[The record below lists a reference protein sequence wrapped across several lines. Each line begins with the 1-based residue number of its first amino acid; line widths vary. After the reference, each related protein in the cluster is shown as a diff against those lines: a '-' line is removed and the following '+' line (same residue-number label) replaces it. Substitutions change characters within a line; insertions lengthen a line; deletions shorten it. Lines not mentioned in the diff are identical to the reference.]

1 MATTSDPLTPATP
14 TVVYDDDC
22 PFCRNYVQMLR
33 IREAVGPV
41 TLIDARAGGPVVA
54 ALQDAGYDLDE
65 GMVLLMQGQV
75 HHGAEAMTRMALLSS
90 GSTAFNRLNA
100 VIFRHAGMSRVLYP
114 VLRFGRGV
122 TLRLLGRTPIQ
133 GPAPATG
140 HSSQSAASA
149 SPR

>member
-1 MATTSDPLTPATP
+1 MATISDPLTPATP

-33 IREAVGPV
+33 FREAVGPV

-75 HHGAEAMTRMALLSS
+75 HHGAEAMTRMARLSS

-100 VIFRHAGMSRVLYP
+100 MIFRHAGLSRVLYP

-133 GPAPATG
+133 GPAPATAG
-140 HSSQSAASA
+140 SSQSAAS
-149 SPR
+149 PTLR

>member
-1 MATTSDPLTPATP
+1 MATTPDPLTPATP
-14 TVVYDDDC
+14 TVVYDNDC

-33 IREAVGPV
+33 FREAVGPV
-41 TLIDARAGGPVVA
+41 TLIDARAGGPVVV
-54 ALQDAGYDLDE
+54 ALQDASYDLDE

-100 VIFRHAGMSRVLYP
+100 MIFRNAGLSRVLYP

-122 TLRLLGRTPIQ
+122 TLRLLGRTAIQ
-133 GPAPATG
+133 DQAPVTAG
-140 HSSQSAASA
+140 SPQSATSP